1 MSILQF
7 FPDPGNLTDTTGIAE
22 KATFEAYFDAIAG
35 QSTAIKLLQ
44 TAISTNQ
51 LPNAYLFAGIDGV
64 GKRMTARSF
73 IKALFCHSLPTEK
86 ADNCL
91 NQIELGNHSDVL
103 WIEPTYIHNDNIIP
117 VSMAVRE
124 KLTFKQT
131 PQIRIEQVREID
143 RFLAHLPIA
152 APRQVVVI
160 EQAEL
165 MATKAAS
172 ALLKTLEEPRQAT
185 FLLIASNAELLL
197 PTIRS
202 RCSLVPFRSL
212 SYNQMERVLETT
224 GHQEVLKQPEIVM
237 MAQGSPGRAIPSES
251 FANAS
256 WHYFQKIDPSFLN
269 PPLNQSLVNLLAT
282 AKTICQKLDLATQ
295 QWLLEYWQYQ
305 LWKTQKNREI
315 SETLSNA
322 KKSLKLAQPQ
332 LVWET
337 CLMKLAEIAGNH
349 L

>member
-7 FPDPGNLTDTTGIAE
+7 FPDPGDPTDTTGIAE
-22 KATFEAYFDAIAG
+22 KASFESYFDAIAG
-35 QSTAIKLLQ
+35 QSTAIKLLHR
-44 TAISTNQ
+44 AVSTNN

-73 IKALFCHSLPTEK
+73 IKAVFCHSLPTEK

-91 NQIELGNHSDVL
+91 DQIELGNHPDVL
-103 WIEPTYIHNDNIIP
+103 WIEPTYIHTDNIIP
-117 VSMAVRE
+117 VSMALRE
-124 KLTFKQT
+124 QLTFKQP
-131 PQIRIEQVREID
+131 PQIRIEQVREIN

-185 FLLIASNAELLL
+185 FILIASNAELLL

-212 SYNQMERVLETT
+212 SYHQMERVLETT

-237 MAQGSPGRAIPSES
+237 MAQGSPGRAI
-251 FANAS
+251 AS

-295 QWLLEYWQYQ
+295 QWLLDYWQYQ
-305 LWKTQKNREI
+305 LWKTQNNREI
-315 SETLSNA
+315 LELLSNA

>member
-7 FPDPGNLTDTTGIAE
+7 FLDPGDPTDTTGIAE
-22 KATFEAYFDAIAG
+22 KATFEPYFDAIAS

-44 TAISTNQ
+44 RAISTNN

-64 GKRMTARSF
+64 GKRMTARGF

-91 NQIELGNHSDVL
+91 AQIELGNHPDVL
-103 WIEPTYIHNDNIIP
+103 WIEPTYIHNDNIIA
-117 VSMAVRE
+117 VSMAIRE
-124 KLTFKQT
+124 QLTFKQP
-131 PQIRIEQVREID
+131 PQIRIEQVREIN
-143 RFLAHLPIA
+143 RFLAHIPIA
-152 APRQVVVI
+152 APRQVVAI

-165 MATKAAS
+165 MATKAVS
-172 ALLKTLEEPRQAT
+172 ALLKTLEEPGQAT
-185 FLLIASNAELLL
+185 FILIASNAELLL

-212 SYNQMERVLETT
+212 SYHQMEKVLATT
-224 GHQEVLKQPEIVM
+224 GHEEVLQQPEIVM
-237 MAQGSPGRAIPSES
+237 MAQGSPGRAI
-251 FANAS
+251 AS
-256 WHYFQKIDPSFLN
+256 WHYFQKIDPSLLN
-269 PPLNQSLVNLLAT
+269 PPLNQPLGHLLAT

-295 QWLLEYWQYQ
+295 QWLLDYWQYQ

-315 SETLSNA
+315 LEILSNA

>member
-22 KATFEAYFDAIAG
+22 KATFEPYFDAIAG
-35 QSTAIKLLQ
+35 QSTAIKLLHR
-44 TAISTNQ
+44 AVSTNN

-64 GKRMTARSF
+64 GKRMTARGF

-91 NQIELGNHSDVL
+91 DQIELGKHPDVL

-117 VSMAVRE
+117 VSMAIRE
-124 KLTFKQT
+124 QLTFKQP
-131 PQIRIEQVREID
+131 PQIRSEQIREID
-143 RFLAHLPIA
+143 RFLAHLPIT

-160 EQAEL
+160 EQVEL

-172 ALLKTLEEPRQAT
+172 ALLKTLEEPGQAT
-185 FLLIASNAELLL
+185 FILIASNAELLL

-212 SYNQMERVLETT
+212 SYHQMERVLETT

-237 MAQGSPGRAIPSES
+237 MAQGSPGRAI
-251 FANAS
+251 AS